1 MRAFYSIALFSILTL
16 ISLLIAHVLIT
27 KTNPKSVEKAEKYI
41 PLQKPDLEKKKGYI
55 DVCSLRK
62 ENMVAAI
69 LRYGSAA
76 PTLCYNCYKN
86 RDECLRWFLEFKS
99 KFNGTILNT
108 EDKCKSEKNYY
119 YRLACYL
126 INDVSPI
133 KIYCKYIKEDV
144 KLQILLGIILTCI
157 R

>member
-76 PTLCYNCYKN
+76 PTLCYNSN
-86 RDECLRWFLEFKS
+86 LMEQ
-99 KFNGTILNT
+99 
-108 EDKCKSEKNYY
+108 
-119 YRLACYL
+119 YL
-126 INDVSPI
+126 ILKTNANQR
-133 KIYCKYIKEDV
+133 KT
-144 KLQILLGIILTCI
+144 III
-157 R
+157 G